1 MNNIRALTTTLVIAY
16 VVCAIMPEEWI
27 AKTHL
32 GVVPLD
38 CLILTFV
45 CCSLYV
51 ELFGSPTA
59 LTPALLGG
67 VAALALMGT
76 YGYVRGNIDKYSLKF
91 FVADVYYFA
100 SFLAGLAFG
109 HSRDRTTR
117 GRIVTT
123 IGWVAAAG
131 IIVNYAGLFM
141 GLLGTQLNVPKGR
154 QVTGSI
160 FVSCGI
166 LLILLPWTSMA
177 RLGSERR
184 RTGWRV
190 FIFFALAAATVLL
203 SGTRSTLL
211 AILFVL
217 LLCGALN
224 PQWRNKRLFPRLLGA
239 SLLLALLLASG
250 LPVFETVLFE
260 RLATQGVVDES
271 RSTEVS
277 MLWGQ
282 ISRDV
287 VLGQGMGSRFISDV
301 VVEGD
306 PLASAPHIGILTF
319 LMKGGVL
326 VFAAYAIAPLVR
338 ALRVFFSAKSLT
350 IERGAASSM
359 LVYIALSCMSGG
371 WNPIGLFLYGLAASA
386 ITGEAKRLER
396 VHAFGSAPLE
406 TPA

>member
-1 MNNIRALTTTLVIAY
+1 
-16 VVCAIMPEEWI
+16 
-27 AKTHL
+27 
-32 GVVPLD
+32 
-38 CLILTFV
+38 
-45 CCSLYV
+45 
-51 ELFGSPTA
+51 
-59 LTPALLGG
+59 
-67 VAALALMGT
+67 
-76 YGYVRGNIDKYSLKF
+76 
-91 FVADVYYFA
+91 
-100 SFLAGLAFG
+100 
-109 HSRDRTTR
+109 
-117 GRIVTT
+117 
-123 IGWVAAAG
+123 
-131 IIVNYAGLFM
+131 
-141 GLLGTQLNVPKGR
+141 
-154 QVTGSI
+154 
-160 FVSCGI
+160 
-166 LLILLPWTSMA
+166 
-177 RLGSERR
+177 
-184 RTGWRV
+184 
-190 FIFFALAAATVLL
+190 
-203 SGTRSTLL
+203 
-211 AILFVL
+211 
-217 LLCGALN
+217 LCGALN